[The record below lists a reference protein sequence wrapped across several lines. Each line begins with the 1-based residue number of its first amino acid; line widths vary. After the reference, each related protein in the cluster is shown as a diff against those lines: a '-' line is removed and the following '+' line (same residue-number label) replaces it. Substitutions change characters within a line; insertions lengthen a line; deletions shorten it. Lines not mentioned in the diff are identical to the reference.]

1 MEALPRD
8 DQQTQV
14 VSHAVKH
21 HWRAVAVVTILVTAA
36 ATVFLLLRA
45 PSYTSKATVLIQ
57 PLVGNALAESISSN
71 GQNATVAMQ
80 TEANLVKSLAVT
92 KLVDENLHSS
102 LQPDRSTALGTVP
115 INTQLVDVSYTAGSP
130 ESARRYAQAYAS
142 AFLQYR
148 SNQAGDAQSVKLNS
162 LKNQAATIQ
171 NLLALESKLA
181 NQPKPPADA
190 ASKIQLY
197 ETQLASI
204 QADIAQAVAIS
215 TRSGSIIV
223 SAGLPASSSV
233 LVLVGEGIAAAI
245 LGLLLGSA
253 LAVWRERRDDRIR
266 SSAERTV
273 AGMPVLAKLPRVRNS
288 AKAASNPARDEA
300 FRRAKVG
307 VLAGAPRAS
316 VIAVSAVAAHESAAD
331 VAVSLAR
338 ALASAG
344 YRVVLVDAA
353 VEGSTVAT
361 RMGIRANPGLSDLLA
376 SDPARLIDV
385 ELAVADGVR
394 VLPGGSHM
402 AEARELYAGAAV
414 SALLGRLRGESD
426 YVLLATSPITT
437 GDGMSAVLG
446 ADSVLLVARDR
457 KSTHE
462 QIEEAC
468 EASRRIGVE
477 PLGLVIVGRPIRRRG
492 KARSRKLAKAAE
504 RTPAIASGPSTSTA
518 PAGKTARP
526 RPGNHADSAP
536 QAGSDQLAGAKSSKG
551 SS

>member
-71 GQNATVAMQ
+71 SQNATVAMQ

-92 KLVDENLHSS
+92 KLVDKNLHSS

-162 LKNQAATIQ
+162 LKSQAATIQ

-233 LVLVGEGIAAAI
+233 LVLVVEGIAAAI

-273 AGMPVLAKLPRVRNS
+273 AGMPVLATLPRVRNS

-307 VLAGAPRAS
+307 VLAGAPRTS

-492 KARSRKLAKAAE
+492 KARSHKLAKAAE

-526 RPGNHADSAP
+526 RSGNNADSAP
-536 QAGSDQLAGAKSSKG
+536 QEGSDQLAGAKSSKG